1 MLNVKLLAFVV
12 LFVALLIFGC
22 SQDAANDSVQ
32 QSNLTAGIA
41 KKTIT
46 KDQTTQAE
54 VMEVF
59 GPPDLVTHKD
69 DMQVWT
75 YDKIRYDIQSSGS
88 YFTVL
93 LYGTEN
99 SKLKSSSTSTM
110 LIIYFDNQDI
120 VRDYR
125 LNVTRF

>member
-1 MLNVKLLAFVV
+1 MNILKILLMTLFFSSLICGCNNGQNNVR
-12 LFVALLIFGC
+12 
-22 SQDAANDSVQ
+22 
-32 QSNLTAGIA
+32 QSNLTAGMA
-41 KKTIT
+41 KRTIT
-46 KDQTTQAE
+46 KGQTTQAE

-99 SKLKSSSTSTM
+99 SRLKSSSTSTM

>member
-1 MLNVKLLAFVV
+1 MNIFKIFLSML
-12 LFVALLIFGC
+12 LLISLFCGC
-22 SQDAANDSVQ
+22 NADKNNIR
-32 QSNLTAGIA
+32 QSNLTAGMA
-41 KKTIT
+41 KATIT
-46 KDQTTQAE
+46 KNQTTQAE

-99 SKLKSSSTSTM
+99 SRLRSSSTSTM

-125 LNVTRF
+125 LSVTRF